1 MKMTKFASIPRL
13 ERLNLEG
20 CTSFCNLQLSVG
32 AFHEMSSLTKL
43 NLGRTGI
50 KELPSVIGS
59 LSSLEI
65 LKLSRC
71 SKLEKFPEIQGNMK
85 CIKFLYLDRTAI
97 KEFPNSIS
105 CLEALRGLYLGCC
118 SNLRSFLRSQKG
130 LWGA

>member
-1 MKMTKFASIPRL
+1 MYFNEKVSFVKCIAELKFLDSQQLMKMPKFASIPRL

-71 SKLEKFPEIQGNMK
+71 SKL
-85 CIKFLYLDRTAI
+85 
-97 KEFPNSIS
+97 
-105 CLEALRGLYLGCC
+105 
-118 SNLRSFLRSQKG
+118 
-130 LWGA
+130 